1 MLAARKIADRA
12 GDQKSRGK
20 RVREHPLTRSLGE
33 GPCGWRDLRGLCGAC
48 QAAGGC
54 EREGCYV
61 FLHGP
66 SPDPTREASMSP
78 HVRYIDKTRAYYE
91 AEGYGKPYEWAHF
104 DDIPFTPFA
113 AVGKPLSECRVGVV
127 TTSEMARQGSDIVPD
142 DPKRLVYSLPTGIPV
157 AELYSRK
164 SAYDRYATTL

>member
-1 MLAARKIADRA
+1 MK
-12 GDQKSRGK
+12 
-20 RVREHPLTRSLGE
+20 GE
-33 GPCGWRDLRGLCGAC
+33 PAN
-48 QAAGGC
+48 
-54 EREGCYV
+54 
-61 FLHGP
+61 
-66 SPDPTREASMSP
+66 

-104 DDIPFTPFA
+104 DTIPFTPFA

-127 TTSEMARQGSDIVPD
+127 TTSEMARRGSDIVPD

-164 SAYDRYATTL
+164 SAYDRYATTLDDVDSYLPLTHLHRFVSEGRIGAVAPRFQMIASEYSQRKTLKVDAPEILRQMHEDRVDVAVLTAV